1 MRRSAPRVVLG
12 CDVGTSFG
20 WAVLRRGDTLLRSG
34 DAVHRVGSG
43 RWRLPGGGSERGK
56 MDRLVHLRTHL
67 DDLLVR
73 AAVEVVAYEKVEHH
87 VSTWSAQVYGE
98 LVGVLRLACA
108 DADLPPPV
116 GLGVGAVKK
125 RLTGRGNAKK
135 DLMVASARP
144 ILGRDPVSDDEA
156 DALGVALA
164 WLDQP
169 PPEPL
174 SVSRAKR

>member
-20 WAVLRRGDTLLRSG
+20 WAVLRRGDALLRSG

-43 RWRLPGGGSERGK
+43 RWRLPGGRDGRVK
-56 MDRLVHLRTHL
+56 TDRLVHLRTYL
-67 DDLLVR
+67 DDLLER
-73 AAVEVVAYEKVEHH
+73 AQVEVVAYEKVEHH
-87 VSTWSAQVYGE
+87 VSTYSAQVYGE
-98 LVGVLRLACA
+98 LVGVLHLACA

-125 RLTGRGNAKK
+125 RLSGKGNATKGM
-135 DLMVASARP
+135 MVDAARP
-144 ILGRDPVSDDEA
+144 ILGRKPVSDDEA